1 MALIETGRACVITK
15 GADAGKNAVIKS
27 ITDKNFVIITG
38 EHVKERR
45 INVKHIEP
53 INATKTVPAG
63 KEKKQKAEK
72 KPQASKVKEPA
83 KKADKKPV
91 AKK

>member
-1 MALIETGRACVITK
+1 MALIEAGRVCVIIK

-27 ITDKNFVIITG
+27 VTDKNFVIIAG

-53 INATKTVPAG
+53 INATANVPAG
-63 KEKKQKAEK
+63 KTVKQKER
-72 KPQASKVKEPA
+72 KPQTAAKEPA
-83 KKADKKPV
+83 KKADKKTV